1 MEDLI
6 QIKNL
11 SKSYGNHLALNN
23 VTLSVPR
30 GKIFALLGP
39 NGAGKST
46 LVKCLL
52 HLIHLNEGYI
62 QIDGHNYSEIHCR
75 KILSYLPEKFSFY
88 AFYKVSSVLDFFA
101 SLKGLEGAEKESRI
115 EYVMDLMGLNEFK
128 DQKVKQLSKGQLQ
141 RTGIAVTLLGDNQ
154 LIILDEPFSGL
165 DPIAIKELKQLI
177 LKLKEEGRTVFIN
190 SHLLGEMESILDS
203 CALLNKGKL
212 IANGNIPEMLEGMT
226 LEDFFVAKV
235 KSVGSATEGGN

>member
-6 QIKNL
+6 QIENL
-11 SKSYGNHLALNN
+11 SKSYGSHLALDD
-23 VTLSVPR
+23 VSLSVPR

-52 HLIHLNEGYI
+52 HLIHLNKGSI
-62 QIDGHNYSEIHCR
+62 TIDGHAYSEIHCR

-88 AFYKVSSVLDFFA
+88 PFYKVTGVLDFFA
-101 SLKGLEGAEKESRI
+101 SLKGLKGQEKEERI
-115 EYVMDLMGLNEFK
+115 QYVIDLMGINDFK
-128 DQKVKQLSKGQLQ
+128 NQKINQLSKGQLQ

-165 DPIAIKELKQLI
+165 DPIAIKELKELI
-177 LKLKEEGRTVFIN
+177 VKLKAEGRTVFIN
-190 SHLLGEMESILDS
+190 SHLLGEMETILDS

-212 IANGNIPEMLEGMT
+212 LAHGNIPEMLNGAS
-226 LEDFFVAKV
+226 LETFFYEQV
-235 KSVGSATEGGN
+235 KQGGV